1 MKVSIIIPVYNKAE
15 YISDCLESL
24 LQQDFDSFE
33 IIAVDDGSTDDS
45 GRICD
50 KKASQDSRIRV
61 IHTENGGVTAARRIG
76 VEHAK
81 GRYIV
86 FADADDELM
95 PDALNILY
103 KAIEESGADE
113 VIGRYQSFS
122 GATSPVVHRGL
133 ATDVKPFMRDI
144 VAGKNRFPI
153 LWALIFRKELLNECL
168 NAPRDIVEGEDQ
180 LMQLRILV
188 KQPKVFFIDNCVY
201 RYNVGLPNSR
211 RHTLQRAMHY
221 DELLREI
228 LAPMWN
234 DMQPYYVLRQ
244 IKEYERFMT
253 EGQRSVRKEYY
264 ADAITHVPSHLP
276 LFHRIA
282 WQLPECMVSPAV
294 RFYQF
299 VIKTKQRGL

>member
-24 LQQDFDSFE
+24 LKQDFDSFE

-45 GRICD
+45 GKICD

-103 KAIEESGADE
+103 KAIEESGTDE

-153 LWALIFRKELLNECL
+153 LWALIFRKELLNGCL
-168 NAPRDIVEGEDQ
+168 NTPRDIVE
-180 LMQLRILV
+180 
-188 KQPKVFFIDNCVY
+188 
-201 RYNVGLPNSR
+201 
-211 RHTLQRAMHY
+211 A
-221 DELLREI
+221 
-228 LAPMWN
+228 
-234 DMQPYYVLRQ
+234 
-244 IKEYERFMT
+244 
-253 EGQRSVRKEYY
+253 
-264 ADAITHVPSHLP
+264 
-276 LFHRIA
+276 
-282 WQLPECMVSPAV
+282 
-294 RFYQF
+294 
-299 VIKTKQRGL
+299 